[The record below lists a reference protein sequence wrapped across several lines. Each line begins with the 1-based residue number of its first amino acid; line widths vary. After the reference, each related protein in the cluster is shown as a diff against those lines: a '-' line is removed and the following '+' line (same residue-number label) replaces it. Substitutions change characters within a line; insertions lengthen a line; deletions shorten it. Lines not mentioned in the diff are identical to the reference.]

1 MSSYYY
7 RQDSGLFSKRMIV
20 FAAIIAFHVLII
32 WAFIAGFTNSG
43 HALIQTI
50 LQTTIIQQ
58 QKVQELPPP
67 PPQAKLNV
75 PPPTTVV
82 APDVIINI
90 PVPPAPIHVA
100 KAPPPPPAPIHVAP
114 VPIVSAKVTYS
125 PDPQDY
131 YPESS
136 RRNNEEGRVMV
147 HLCVNVK
154 GRVGSAE
161 VQTSSGHPLLDAAG
175 VQLAKQIRF
184 KPATRAGKPVP
195 QCTLLPIKFTLTG
208 GG

>member
-7 RQDSGLFSKRMIV
+7 RQDTGIFSKRMII
-20 FAAIIAFHVLII
+20 FAAIVVFHVLII
-32 WAFIAGFTNSG
+32 WAFIVGFTNSG
-43 HALIQTI
+43 RALIQTI
-50 LQTTIIQQ
+50 LQTSVIEQPKQT
-58 QKVQELPPP
+58 VLPPP

-75 PPPTTVV
+75 QAPTTVV

-90 PVPPAPIHVA
+90 PTPPPTIHVV
-100 KAPPPPPAPIHVAP
+100 KAPPKPAPIHVAP
-114 VPIVSAKVTYS
+114 VPIVSAKVTFS

-147 HLCVNVK
+147 HLCVDVR
-154 GRVGSAE
+154 GRVGTAE

-175 VQLAKQIRF
+175 IQLAKQIRF

-195 QCTLLPIKFTLTG
+195 QCTLLPVKFTLTG
-208 GG
+208 AQ